1 MKNVA
6 EDGALRPYEH
16 ELLCNVICDRD
27 MIHSQVTVMNGR
39 VLTWVNFAQKHL

>member
-6 EDGALRPYEH
+6 EDGALRPYDH
-16 ELLCNVICDRD
+16 EQPYNLNCDRD

>member
-16 ELLCNVICDRD
+16 EHLCNVNCDRD